1 MDTMMSFQLAL
12 NRWYWSN
19 LEPCIVGRR
28 LNTSIKC
35 YIIQFCWEIFLI
47 TNHNRVNLN
56 KVTQDYDHRLRS
68 AIVTVLNVHVGFV
81 RICEDSFTRLNTSW
95 IAQNTGSIIRAR
107 KIFSVFEC
115 FLKVFIVVFRC
126 NFCFILNVKWE

>member
-19 LEPCIVGRR
+19 LEPCIVDRW
-28 LNTSIKC
+28 LNTSVKC
-35 YIIQFCWEIFLI
+35 YIIQLCREIFLI

-68 AIVTVLNVHVGFV
+68 AIVTVLDVHVGFV
-81 RICEDSFTRLNTSW
+81 RIRQDSFTRLNTSR
-95 IAQNTGSIIRAR
+95 ITQNTGSIIRAR
-107 KIFSVFEC
+107 KIFSIFEC
-115 FLKVFIVVFRC
+115 FLKIFIVVLC
-126 NFCFILNVKWE
+126 SNFCFILDVKRE